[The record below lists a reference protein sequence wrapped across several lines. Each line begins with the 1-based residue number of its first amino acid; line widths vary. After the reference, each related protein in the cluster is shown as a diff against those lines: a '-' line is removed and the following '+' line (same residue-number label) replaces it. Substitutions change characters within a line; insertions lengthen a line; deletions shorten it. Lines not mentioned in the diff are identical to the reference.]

1 MRSRL
6 VVPIGLFVAVVL
18 TGCTDTDSDA
28 ASGPGP
34 TPSTADSGSPT
45 SESEQ
50 APHSYSHSH
59 DDVPVEVSLTPTCVT
74 PGGTLTVTV
83 HTAPRTG
90 VLYLAHYS
98 DGASGAEE
106 PIGAG
111 YGGNGGGYADADG
124 RFEES
129 WTVSPQAPT
138 GPGRLEVVTASGHRG
153 DDTAFD
159 VADPDAGGC

>member
-1 MRSRL
+1 MRSRP
-6 VVPIGLFVAVVL
+6 VVPMVLFLAVVVA
-18 TGCTDTDSDA
+18 GCGDTDV
-28 ASGPGP
+28 ASGSGP
-34 TPSTADSGSPT
+34 SPSAAGSASSTP
-45 SESEQ
+45 ESEQ
-50 APHSYSHSH
+50 APHSHSHSH
-59 DDVPVEVSLTPTCVT
+59 GDVPVEVSLTPTCVT
-74 PGGTLTVTV
+74 PGGTVTVTV
-83 HTAPRTG
+83 QTAPRAG

-129 WTVSPQAPT
+129 WTVSTQAPV

-153 DDTAFD
+153 EDTTFD
-159 VADPDAGGC
+159 VADPDTGGC